1 MNFPSKLLED
11 AVHEVSKLPGIGK
24 KTALRLVLHLLKSES
39 KDSESLVHALLNARN
54 NIQYCIK
61 CHNISD
67 TEVCDICSSNRRDK
81 KVVCVVEDI
90 RDVLAIENTNQYFGT
105 YHVLG
110 GVISPMERI
119 GPDQLNIQSLLE
131 RVLTDSEIKEVILG
145 LSPTMEGDTTAFFI
159 TKKLKPYTVKIST
172 IARGIPFGGELEYMD
187 EITLGRS
194 IATRTLFET
203 KED

>member
-54 NIQYCIK
+54 NIQYCVK

-67 TEVCDICSSNRRDK
+67 TEVCDICSSHRRDK

>member
-11 AVHEVSKLPGIGK
+11 AVLEVSKLPGIGK
-24 KTALRLVLHLLKSES
+24 KTALRLVLHLLKKES
-39 KDSESLVHALLNARN
+39 KDSESLAHALLNARE
-54 NIQYCIK
+54 NIRYCSK
-61 CHNISD
+61 CHTISD
-67 TEVCDICSSNRRDK
+67 NAICDICTSNRRDQRI
-81 KVVCVVEDI
+81 VCVVEDI
-90 RDVLAIENTNQYFGT
+90 RDVLAIENTNQYFGV

-119 GPDQLNIQSLLE
+119 GPDQLNINSLIE
-131 RVLTDSEIKEVILG
+131 RILTDTEIKEVILG

-159 TKKLKPYTVKIST
+159 TKKLKPHPVKIST

-187 EITLGRS
+187 EVTLGRS
-194 IATRTLFET
+194 IATRTLFEN